1 MNSASSYKIYFII
14 SLYEGNKH
22 SISLYTFCIKN
33 LSRLFEIPWCNYIR
47 KILIKGTTSPI
58 KTFFSFL
65 KDITLITE
73 GETSDDFY
81 FYTVP
86 STLPSNLECTASYN
100 EDYGHMIELTWNDP
114 TTFDLDEDST
124 YKYSYILIESMLQP
138 EIFKIRSINL

>member
-1 MNSASSYKIYFII
+1 M
-14 SLYEGNKH
+14 
-22 SISLYTFCIKN
+22 
-33 LSRLFEIPWCNYIR
+33 
-47 KILIKGTTSPI
+47 
-58 KTFFSFL
+58 FSFL

-86 STLPSNLECTASYN
+86 STLPSNLECTASYT

-124 YKYSYILIESMLQP
+124 FKYSYSLIESMLQP
-138 EIFKIRSINL
+138 EIFEIKNINLKLDKKVA